1 MLKYGV
7 RKKSLLMKCGKTD
20 LCDIEEIKGRYQ
32 VTWGRHMTSLD
43 VFSEKIFILFD
54 MIVKDMKSWD
64 VGILL
69 SNGHVLWLSSRLIAT
84 LDRQTIIEYV
94 RRCGHIS
101 DPNQIK
107 GAVFDNIDDADT
119 FVDRLEKKYIVYL
132 LKK

>member
-1 MLKYGV
+1 
-7 RKKSLLMKCGKTD
+7 MKCGKTD
-20 LCDIEEIKGRYQ
+20 LCDLEIIKGKYQ
-32 VTWGRHMTSLD
+32 VTWGRRITSLD

-64 VGILL
+64 VGIML
-69 SNGHVLWLSSRLIAT
+69 SNGYVLWLSGTLIAT

-101 DPNQIK
+101 DPNQVQ
-107 GAVFDNIDDADT
+107 GAIFDNVIDAEM
-119 FVDRLEKKYIVYL
+119 FVDRLEKKYVVYL